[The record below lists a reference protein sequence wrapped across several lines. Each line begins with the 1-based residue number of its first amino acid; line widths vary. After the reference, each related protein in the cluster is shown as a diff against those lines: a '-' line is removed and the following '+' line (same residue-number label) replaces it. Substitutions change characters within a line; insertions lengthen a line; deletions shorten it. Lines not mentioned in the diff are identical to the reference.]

1 MSLRWKYIVVELAAF
16 ATVLAVFLL
25 WHKLSTAHP
34 FKADAEIIVWMA
46 VLVVVLSLALLVAH
60 DAFVAK
66 PLRHIGEGAER
77 LAESD
82 HRHRIELSGSD
93 ELASIAA
100 SINRMADRV
109 AHAQA
114 DLERQVAERTEDLRA
129 VLEEVHERSRIAEE
143 VNLRLAEADR
153 RKTEFL
159 TNISHEL
166 RTPLNSILGFVR
178 LLQDGIFEN
187 EEERQE
193 FLDNASQSAAHL
205 LHLVNDVLSVGQIE
219 AGTLAV
225 DRKPLHPGDAIHD
238 VLRMMSVRYDPRVLS
253 IQFQVEGDLMVLADE
268 VKLRQVLINLV
279 SNAVNFTDSGEIM
292 IRVNSD
298 GEFVRFEVED
308 TGEGIPAADL
318 ERIFE
323 KFHQVDSRGA
333 RHAGG
338 TGLGLSIC
346 RDLVEI
352 MGGTI
357 GAKSDGPGKGSLFHF
372 TLPAVASEVA
382 LRS

>member
-46 VLVVVLSLALLVAH
+46 VLVVVLSVALLVAH

-109 AHAQA
+109 AYAQA

-129 VLEEVHERSRIAEE
+129 VLEEVHERSRIVEE

-166 RTPLNSILGFVR
+166 RTPLNSIVGFVR
-178 LLQDGIFEN
+178 LLQDGMFEN

-219 AGTLAV
+219 AGRMAV

-292 IRVNSD
+292 VRVKSD
-298 GEFVRFEVED
+298 GEYVRFEVED

-323 KFHQVDSRGA
+323 KFHQVDSRAA

>member
-46 VLVVVLSLALLVAH
+46 VLVVVLSVALLVAH

-129 VLEEVHERSRIAEE
+129 VLEEVHERSRIVEE

-166 RTPLNSILGFVR
+166 RTPLNSIVGFVR
-178 LLQDGIFEN
+178 LLQDGMFEN

-193 FLDNASQSAAHL
+193 FLDNASQSAAHM
-205 LHLVNDVLSVGQIE
+205 LHLVNDVLSDGQIE

-253 IQFQVEGDLMVLADE
+253 VQFQVEGDLMVLADE
-268 VKLRQVLINLV
+268 VKLRQVLLNLV
-279 SNAVNFTDSGEIM
+279 SNAVKFTDSGEIA
-292 IRVNSD
+292 IRVKSD

-323 KFHQVDSRGA
+323 KFHQVDSRAA